1 MRDFYPVTIVR
12 DPNAGV
18 YSGGM
23 FIAWNREADD
33 LPAGAFVNGDDGA
46 VWWAENTELVG
57 VANTPEA
64 ALADLETKLF
74 EELIT
79 CPYCG
84 ETAILNGD
92 DEGGEVICEN
102 PDCGATIRG
111 RTRAEAVRRWNT
123 RVAEPGVW
131 EV

>member
-33 LPAGAFVNGDDGA
+33 I
-46 VWWAENTELVG
+46 WWAENTEPVG
-57 VANTPEA
+57 IADTPDG
-64 ALADLETKLF
+64 ALADLVAKLTS
-74 EELIT
+74 EPDS
-79 CPYCG
+79 CPFCG
-84 ETAILNGD
+84 EAAEMIWDNEAAEIACTD
-92 DEGGEVICEN
+92 S
-102 PDCGATIRG
+102 DCGAIIKG
-111 RTRAEAVRRWNT
+111 RTRAEVLRRWNRRAT
-123 RVAEPGVW
+123 PSGVW